1 MSDMG
6 IVQEIRQ
13 STANGPAIV
22 AFDFDGTLTIRDS
35 FTEFLRWRAGP
46 GAWALGLVKLA
57 PALAAYAKDRDR
69 GRIKAASVK
78 EFLLGVSRQTLEA
91 EAAAFADEIW
101 PRFMRPDA
109 LEVWNDWGQRGAHR
123 VIVTAS
129 PTTTVAPFARK
140 LGAEA
145 LLGMGDMLYMPS
157 GTGFPI
163 RVHGAFVS
171 DEEVHRVVS
180 YLKSQGEP
188 DYIEG
193 VLEGGTT
200 DDDGGMLGEG
210 DNGEKDPMYDQAVEV
225 VLKNRKASISLVQR
239 HLKIGYNRAA
249 RLVEDMEKAGLVS
262 AMSGS
267 GQREILVP
275 ARAE

>member
-13 STANGPAIV
+13 STANGRTIV

-69 GRIKAASVK
+69 GRIKTASVK
-78 EFLLGVSRQTLEA
+78 EFLLGVSRQTLET
-91 EAAAFADEIW
+91 EAAAFAEEIW

-145 LLGMGDMLYMPS
+145 LLG
-157 GTGFPI
+157 TE
-163 RVHGAFVS
+163 FVFN
-171 DEEVHRVVS
+171 
-180 YLKSQGEP
+180 
-188 DYIEG
+188 
-193 VLEGGTT
+193 T
-200 DDDGGMLGEG
+200 DDRITGDFAGPNCRGEEKVRRLKAAYGDDMTLIAAYGDTSGDTEMLAMAQQPGFRIFR
-210 DNGEKDPMYDQAVEV
+210 
-225 VLKNRKASISLVQR
+225 RK
-239 HLKIGYNRAA
+239 
-249 RLVEDMEKAGLVS
+249 
-262 AMSGS
+262 
-267 GQREILVP
+267 P
-275 ARAE
+275 

>member
-6 IVQEIRQ
+6 IAQDLRQ
-13 STANGPAIV
+13 STANGRVIV

-69 GRIKAASVK
+69 GRIKAASVR

-91 EAAAFADEIW
+91 EAAAFAEEIW

-109 LEVWNDWGQRGAHR
+109 LEVWNDWGERGAHR

-145 LLGMGDMLYMPS
+145 LLGTEFVFDADDRITGDFAGPNCR
-157 GTGFPI
+157 GQEKV
-163 RVHGAFVS
+163 R
-171 DEEVHRVVS
+171 R
-180 YLKSQGEP
+180 LKSAYGE
-188 DYIEG
+188 DIILTAAYGDTSGDTE
-193 VLEGGTT
+193 
-200 DDDGGMLGEG
+200 ML
-210 DNGEKDPMYDQAVEV
+210 
-225 VLKNRKASISLVQR
+225 
-239 HLKIGYNRAA
+239 
-249 RLVEDMEKAGLVS
+249 
-262 AMSGS
+262 AMAQQPGFRVFR
-267 GQREILVP
+267 QKP
-275 ARAE
+275 